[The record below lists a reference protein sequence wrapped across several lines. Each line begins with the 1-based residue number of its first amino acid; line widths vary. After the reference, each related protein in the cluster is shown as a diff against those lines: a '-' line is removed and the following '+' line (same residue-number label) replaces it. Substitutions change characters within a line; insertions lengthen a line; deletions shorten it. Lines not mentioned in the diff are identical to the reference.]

1 MEKKGPFTIQ
11 ELKSLPTGS
20 QLWGKYLVLEK
31 NQRKTKDGRD
41 VINLKLGD
49 ATGEVDAVVW
59 DNCQVSGPVEAGT
72 LLGVL
77 GDLGSYNNKLQLTAK
92 RIKALEEDISAYLK
106 KPDIDINSLIA
117 KFNQLLE
124 RIEDPALDKLMEAV
138 FTPEVRKQ
146 FYEATAA
153 KKVHHNYPGGLLEHT
168 VQVAELCLHAAPSY
182 PLLNTDLLITG
193 ALLHDIGK
201 LDEYR
206 TKIVTEYTVEGKLL
220 GHITM
225 GVERIGAAIS
235 AVRSQGQDFPQ
246 ELEWMLKHMIL
257 SHHGTTEFGSP
268 VVPMFP
274 EAFVLHMMDNL
285 DAKMFVYC
293 HKIKDTEDGDEFF
306 SNYDSFF
313 QQQFFKYRFP
323 GSEPGEPNSTL

>member
-11 ELKSLPTGS
+11 ELKALPSGS

-41 VINLKLGD
+41 IINLKLGD
-49 ATGEVDAVVW
+49 STGEVDAVVW
-59 DNCQVSGPVEAGT
+59 DSCQVNGQVEAGV

-77 GDLGSYNNKLQLTAK
+77 GDLGSYNNKLQVTAK
-92 RIKALEEDISAYLK
+92 RIKALQEDISSYLK
-106 KPDIDINSLIA
+106 KPDIDIDLLIA
-117 KFNQLLE
+117 RFNQVLDRVE
-124 RIEDPALDKLMEAV
+124 EPALRQLLDLI
-138 FTPEVRKQ
+138 FTPEVRQQ
-146 FYEATAA
+146 FYGATAA

-168 VQVAELCLHAAPSY
+168 MQVADLCLQTAATY

-206 TKIVTEYTVEGKLL
+206 TRVVTEYTIEGKLL
-220 GHITM
+220 GHIMM
-225 GVERIGAAIS
+225 GVERIGIAIAS
-235 AVRSQGQDFPQ
+235 VRNQGQFPE
-246 ELEWMLKHMIL
+246 ELEWMIKHMIL

-285 DAKMFVYC
+285 DAKMFVYSQ
-293 HKIKDTEDGDEFF
+293 KIKDTEDGDKFF
-306 SNYDSFF
+306 SNYDNFF
-313 QQQFFKYRFP
+313 QQQFFKYRFN
-323 GSEPGEPNSTL
+323 GSEPT

>member
-31 NQRKTKDGRD
+31 SQRKTKDGRD

-49 ATGEVDAVVW
+49 ATGEVDAVIW

-92 RIKALEEDISAYLK
+92 RIKALDEDISPYLK
-106 KPDIDINSLIA
+106 KPDINIEVLIE
-117 KFNQLLE
+117 KFNRLLAQ
-124 RIEDPALDKLMEAV
+124 IADPALSKLMEAL
-138 FTPEVRKQ
+138 FTPEVRKE
-146 FYEATAA
+146 FYEAAAA

-168 VQVAELCLHAAPSY
+168 VQVAELCLYTAPAY
-182 PLLNTDLLITG
+182 PLLNKDLLIAG

-201 LDEYR
+201 LDEYQ
-206 TKIVTEYTVEGKLL
+206 TKVVTEYTVKGRLL
-220 GHITM
+220 GHIAM
-225 GVERIGAAIS
+225 GVERVGIAIEE
-235 AVRSQGQDFPQ
+235 VRSQGQDFSR

-285 DAKMFVYC
+285 DAKMFVYW
-293 HKIKDTEDGDEFF
+293 HKIKDTEDGDEYF
-306 SNYDSFF
+306 STYDNFF
-313 QQQFFKYRFP
+313 QQQFFKYRLP
-323 GSEPGEPNSTL
+323 DSEPS

>member
-11 ELKSLPTGS
+11 ELKALPTGS
-20 QLWGKYLVLEK
+20 QLWGKYLVLDK

-41 VINLKLGD
+41 IINLRLGD
-49 ATGEVDAVVW
+49 STGEVDAIVW
-59 DNCQVSGPVEAGT
+59 DNCQINGPVEAGS

-77 GDLGSYNNKLQLTAK
+77 GDLGSYNNKLQVTAK
-92 RIKALEEDISAYLK
+92 RIKALQEDISPYLK
-106 KPDIDINSLIA
+106 KPDIDIERLIEE
-117 KFNQLLE
+117 FNLLLGQVKEPALGKLLE
-124 RIEDPALDKLMEAV
+124 SI
-138 FTPEVRKQ
+138 FTPDVRQQ
-146 FYEATAA
+146 FYGATAA

-168 VQVAELCLHAAPSY
+168 LQVANLSLQLGTAY
-182 PLLNTDLLITG
+182 PWLNTDLLITG

-206 TKIVTEYTVEGKLL
+206 VKVVTEYTVEGKLL
-220 GHITM
+220 GHIMM
-225 GVERIGAAIS
+225 GVERIGNAIA

-246 ELEWMLKHMIL
+246 ELEWMIKHMIL

-285 DAKMFVYC
+285 DAKMFVFNQ
-293 HKIKDTEDGDEFF
+293 KIKDTDDGDEFF
-306 SNYDSFF
+306 SNYDGFF
-313 QQQFFKYRFP
+313 QQQFFKYRFTP
-323 GSEPGEPNSTL
+323 SEPT